1 MKLTLTNKIIIGFI
15 LGLVLGEFFFL
26 YFAPEVSHDLGAK
39 VQIVSKIFLRLIKMI
54 VGPLVFCTLVVG
66 IAKLGDFKAVGRIGI
81 KTIGYFY
88 FATILSLLTGL
99 VVVNVTQPGSLQ
111 SWPKPAAGT
120 ETGIDASKAKTM
132 EDFIL
137 HIFPDSF
144 FKALAEINY
153 QGPLVLENFS
163 SEITALVGPTSLWR
177 PSKYNSE
184 DLAKGSLLFMRKMV
198 DKWYN

>member
-26 YFAPEVSHDLGAK
+26 YFEPEVSQDLGAK

-66 IAKLGDFKAVGRIGI
+66 IAKLGDFNAVGRIGI

-88 FATILSLLTGL
+88 FATILSLVTGL
-99 VVVNVTQPGSLQ
+99 VVVNITQPGSLQ

-120 ETGIDASKAKTM
+120 ATGIDASKTKTLRTLFYTYFRIVSLRLWQKM
-132 EDFIL
+132 K
-137 HIFPDSF
+137 SF
-144 FKALAEINY
+144 KLSSSLCF
-153 QGPLVLENFS
+153 LVLPS
-163 SEITALVGPTSLWR
+163 VLSE
-177 PSKYNSE
+177 
-184 DLAKGSLLFMRKMV
+184 
-198 DKWYN
+198 KWVNA

>member
-1 MKLTLTNKIIIGFI
+1 
-15 LGLVLGEFFFL
+15 
-26 YFAPEVSHDLGAK
+26 
-39 VQIVSKIFLRLIKMI
+39 MI

-88 FATILSLLTGL
+88 FATILSLVTGL
-99 VVVNVTQPGSLQ
+99 VVVNLTKPGSLQ

-120 ETGIDASKAKTM
+120 ETGIDASKTKSL

-144 FKALAEINY
+144 FKALAENEIL
-153 QGPLVLENFS
+153 QIVIFS
-163 SEITALVGPTSLWR
+163 LFSGWPWDR
-177 PSKYNSE
+177 
-184 DLAKGSLLFMRKMV
+184 LAKQAKS
-198 DKWYN
+198 